1 MVKNGKPQH
10 VPRLA
15 LKTDEDR
22 KKFEEGKL
30 RMEERLRSR
39 KKSN

>member
-1 MVKNGKPQH
+1 MESHTH

-22 KKFEEGKL
+22 KKFNEGKN
-30 RMEERLRSR
+30 RMEERLKHR